1 MAKIWAKSDGIG
13 LREHSE
19 ELLRQSEKLFSV
31 VGHKFTRN
39 GEDYIKVLLDLSI
52 FFHDVGKV
60 SPLFQIKVGNWKY
73 EPKKP
78 FPDIPHS
85 IFSLLWIDEKKVEEY
100 LKNKISSQDV
110 EKYKRIIF
118 SAVAFHH
125 WRNGFDSIVLGNN
138 KNFIRGVKYIL
149 EDKEFRKRLF
159 ENLKNEFN
167 QLNYF
172 SDFLDFNKDFANIII
187 NCMDLFAYI
196 TPPYSNVF
204 FPYRLELDESLKVIW
219 VIISGLLIRI
229 DHFASFVQKEN
240 IEESLEK
247 EPPNRGAIEQVLDQ
261 KFKSSFWQKDVLKGH
276 LDKNIILIAPTGL
289 GKTEFAFLWGAGE
302 KLFFT
307 LPLRSAVNSIYERA
321 KGIFGN
327 DNVGLLHSDA
337 DLYLYEN
344 SVDYEGES
352 FRALDMAHHLAYP
365 VLVSTGDQIFP
376 AALKYPGYEKIYA
389 TLSYSRLVIDEVQAY
404 DPRAIAIIVKLI
416 KDVEKLGGKFLLMT
430 ATLPSFVKKE
440 LEERIGNEA
449 FIMIDKYSDYENVV
463 KHRVKIVEGD
473 IENMIDS
480 IIGKAKEG
488 KRVLVI
494 VNTVDKAQNLYD
506 LLGNNQQEYKKFLIH
521 SRFTLEDR
529 KRLEKDITE
538 EFKNPKPENER
549 EGKILVATQVVEASL
564 DIDADILFTELAPID
579 ALVQRM
585 GRVMRRIKKE
595 SLNQEELKEPNV
607 IVLANIKD
615 NKLSSMVYSADLLAL
630 SLALLVNI
638 DINDVLNT
646 EQGSKKSKNKFA
658 KNLTEKTKQKLP
670 YEYEL
675 SEGGKKRLVEELYT
689 KLEKISQD
697 FEVEYM
703 ERFYE
708 TLKVLGAGYQSDC
721 KEEALEI
728 FREIYDVPIIPKNRT
743 EDLKKELY
751 EFVKKR
757 PISYTSFKMEV
768 LSKFVVNIDYRY
780 LIKKNESLI
789 DASYIASYLEEIDI
803 KSRKKIID
811 WLRDIYIIEYI
822 KYNDN
827 YVYYVYYDK
836 NLGLKLKDVKGLKE

>member
-247 EPPNRGAIEQVLDQ
+247 EPPNRGAIEQGLDQ

-352 FRALDMAHHLAYP
+352 FRALDMARHLAYP

-449 FIMIDKYSDYENVV
+449 FIMIDKYSEYENVV

-494 VNTVDKAQNLYD
+494 VNTVDKAQNLYKR
-506 LLGNNQQEYKKFLIH
+506 LANNRQEYKKFLIH

-538 EFKNPKPENER
+538 EFKNPKPEDER

-564 DIDADILFTELAPID
+564 DIDADILYTELAPID

-585 GRVMRRIKKE
+585 GRVMRRRKE
-595 SLNQEELKEPNV
+595 GVVDLEEPNV
-607 IVLANIKD
+607 IIVYHEKSLTSGAGK
-615 NKLSSMVYSADLLAL
+615 VYSKDLLDKSLELLLEFFGEIVGNKKGKEKVIERVL
-630 SLALLVNI
+630 SENDKRQLVE
-638 DINDVLNT
+638 DLY
-646 EQGSKKSKNKFA
+646 KR
-658 KNLTEKTKQKLP
+658 LEKT
-670 YEYEL
+670 
-675 SEGGKKRLVEELYT
+675 S
-689 KLEKISQD
+689 
-697 FEVEYM
+697 EYM
-703 ERFYE
+703 KKFYE
-708 TLKVLGAGYQSDC
+708 TLEILDAGYQSEY
-721 KEEALEI
+721 KEEALKI
-728 FREIYDVPIIPKNRT
+728 FREIYDVPVIPKNRID
-743 EDLKKELY
+743 ELEKELSK
-751 EFVKKR
+751 FAQKST
-757 PISYTSFKMEV
+757 ISYTSFKKDV
-768 LSKFVVNIDYRY
+768 LAKFVVNIDYRY
-780 LIKKNESLI
+780 LIMKNKSII
-789 DASYIASYLEEIDI
+789 DASYVVSCLEDVDE
-803 KSRKKIID
+803 KKRKKIID
-811 WLRDIYIIEYI
+811 WLKDIYIINKSYEY
-822 KYNDN
+822 DEH
-827 YVYYVYYDK
+827 
-836 NLGLKLKDVKGLKE
+836 LGLSIKSKNESTSED